1 MSMQFSVLASGSTGN
16 SLVVKS
22 KHKRLL
28 IDVGL
33 SAKKM
38 CESLEQLGARAEEI
52 DAVLIT
58 HEHSD
63 HIKGLG
69 VFARKYGVP
78 IYANAATWGKLQ
90 QMSTIGDIDER
101 QRRVFVTGDVL
112 EFDDVQVQTF
122 GISHDAAEPVGFCFH
137 HEQRKLSVVTDL
149 GYVSERIKQTI
160 RESDI
165 LVMESNHDV
174 NLLRSGHYPW
184 NIKRRILSDI
194 GHLSNVDAAAAMYD
208 VLSNRTRRLYLAH
221 LSLQHNLQDLARM
234 TVSQVLEE
242 KGIEMARG
250 EVELMHTYHD
260 RPTKWDAV

>member
-16 SLVVKS
+16 SLIVKS

-38 CESLEQLGARAEEI
+38 CESLEQLGTRAEEI

-69 VFARKYGVP
+69 VFARKYGMP

-90 QMSTIGDIDER
+90 QMSTIGEIDER
-101 QRRVFVTGDVL
+101 QRHVFATGDVL
-112 EFDDVQVQTF
+112 TFDDVQVQTF

-137 HEQRKLSVVTDL
+137 HEQRKMSVVTDL
-149 GYVSERIKQTI
+149 GYVSERIKETI
-160 RESDI
+160 RDSDI

-184 NIKRRILSDI
+184 NIKRRILGDL
-194 GHLSNVDAAAAMYD
+194 GHLSNVDAATAMYD
-208 VLSNRTRRLYLAH
+208 VLSNRTKRVYLAH

-234 TVSQVLEE
+234 TVSQVLAD

-250 EVELMHTYHD
+250 EVQLMDTYHD